1 MFPKGT
7 STSQVVDRM
16 ERLADVQGINI
27 QIKSIVADAL
37 KVKRG
42 EDEAEQLQSIAF
54 SMELVGPVQ
63 RLLAYID
70 GVEHVQELSSIRS
83 WAIAPG
89 VKLSEQS
96 VTPFVLTMTVVFYFQ
111 P

>member
-1 MFPKGT
+1 
-7 STSQVVDRM
+7 
-16 ERLADVQGINI
+16 
-27 QIKSIVADAL
+27 L

-42 EDEAEQLQSIAF
+42 EDGAGQLQPVAL

-70 GVEHVQELSSIRS
+70 GVEHVQELSSIRAWS
-83 WAIAPG
+83 IAPG
-89 VKLSEQS
+89 AKLPEQT